1 MYVLRHASTNRWT
14 TKKIMP
20 LAPSTGLATIMTI
33 TTLSKAMLIVVTAAT
48 VRVHVVHG
56 INADSVPS
64 QLTRAMNIDTYI
76 QLFSGPLS
84 GTTRYGAG
92 TRKVKPIWILL
103 KQERVSGSGIS
114 WAICKSA
121 PRSRPRQH
129 PTTQF
134 FTGRMPFLPPNQQH
148 QSTEGS
154 SWAMKPSVILDTVLS
169 IPSITSFINS
179 GIHLTLP
186 DRVEG

>member
-1 MYVLRHASTNRWT
+1 MYVLRHASTNRRT

-121 PRSRPRQH
+121 PRSRQM
-129 PTTQF
+129 TTPAPHHCF
-134 FTGRMPFLPPNQQH
+134 FTGRMC
-148 QSTEGS
+148 
-154 SWAMKPSVILDTVLS
+154 PSCRPTNSVKALKVLH
-169 IPSITSFINS
+169 
-179 GIHLTLP
+179 GL
-186 DRVEG
+186 